1 MMPEEHKSEIIQT
14 GIGFMRSIT
23 TAYGSDEGMK
33 LWDTIANTLDPDI
46 KGSIFFALITG
57 EYNDRITITSSQPG
71 ANRVA
76 MIKAIRVVT
85 GMGLKEAKDLS
96 DIQLTGKTITLTVEP
111 KNRSSALRELRD
123 AGFNV

>member
-1 MMPEEHKSEIIQT
+1 MIPEEHKTEIVQT

-33 LWDTIANTLDPDI
+33 LWDTIASTLDPDI
-46 KGSIFFALITG
+46 KGSIFFAMITG

-85 GMGLKEAKDLS
+85 GLGLKEAKDLS
-96 DIQLTGKTITLTVEP
+96 DIQLTGKSITLTVNP
-111 KNRSSALRELRD
+111 KERISALRELRN
-123 AGFNV
+123 AGFNL